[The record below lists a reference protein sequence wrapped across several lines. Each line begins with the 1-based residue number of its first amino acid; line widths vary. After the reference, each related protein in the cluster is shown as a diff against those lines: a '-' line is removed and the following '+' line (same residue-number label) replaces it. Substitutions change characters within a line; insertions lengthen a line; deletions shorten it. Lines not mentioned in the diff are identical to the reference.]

1 MINKFVY
8 TWDFFEEDVTKLLKL
23 IEYGS
28 YDMLIRVVTGGLPL
42 LTKIHNATKIPYE
55 IVKCSSYDEETKKF
69 FHMEFGIPFIGGKKV
84 LVLDDVS
91 DTGETLQ
98 KVVEKCREL
107 GTKDIVVDT
116 ATLCVK
122 TGTTFWPNWYGR
134 IVEKYDWIHFAWE

>member
-1 MINKFVY
+1 MNKFIY
-8 TWDFFEEDVTKLLKL
+8 TWEMFNADTNTLAAIIKEAN
-23 IEYGS
+23 
-28 YDMLIRVVTGGLPL
+28 YDMLIGVATGGLPL
-42 LTKIHNATKIPYE
+42 LTKIHNITKVSYE
-55 IVKCSSYDEETKKF
+55 IVKCSSYDKEIKKF

-107 GTKDIVVDT
+107 GTKDIIVDT

-122 TGTTFWPNWYGR
+122 PHTTFWPTWYSR
-134 IVEKYDWIHFAWE
+134 IIDSLDWIHFCWEG

>member
-1 MINKFVY
+1 MFNADTNTLAAIIKEAN
-8 TWDFFEEDVTKLLKL
+8 
-23 IEYGS
+23 
-28 YDMLIRVVTGGLPL
+28 YDMLIGVATGGLPL
-42 LTKIHNATKIPYE
+42 LVKIHNITKVPYE

-107 GTKDIVVDT
+107 GTKDIIVDT

-122 TGTTFWPNWYGR
+122 PHTTFWPTWYSR
-134 IVEKYDWIHFAWE
+134 IIDSLDWIHFCWEG